1 MLFNSFIFIAL
12 LLITLFIYYLPVFSK
27 LQVTILIISSLI
39 FYAWEAPALLLLL
52 LLSAVINILTSYRV
66 AYGKSGSRKFYA
78 TLGIVLNLT
87 ILAVFKYT
95 PLFATTFLDTDTDLG
110 HFLITIPL
118 PIGISFYTFEGI
130 SLLMDVYQNKHRQKF
145 DVDNSLNEHFKKT
158 LFFVSFFPHLIA
170 GPILKAHDFY
180 PQIKQKY
187 LKDID
192 TIPAFKNL
200 VTGYFLKMV
209 VADNLAL
216 FTQKMANP
224 YFKTC
229 SSADLVVM
237 LFGYSFQIF
246 ADFAGYSLIAV
257 GLAKLFGYDIMQ
269 NFNFPYISSSF
280 SEFWRRWHIS
290 LSTFLKEYLYIP
302 LGGNRKGNIRTYLNL
317 LITMVLGGIWHGAA
331 WSYGVW
337 GLAHGLLLAIER
349 MRGDIVIN
357 TKVRPFVNAINA
369 LAVFVIISVLWL
381 LFKLPFAQVLE
392 YLDTI
397 GDNNNFKLN
406 TSGMIMIAVYSLPVI
421 IYHLIYLLK
430 NNQRFTD
437 WLNRYSYIAYGFLLA
452 MIILNSGPGGS
463 FIYFQF

>member
-12 LLITLFIYYLPVFSK
+12 LLITLFVYYLPIFSK
-27 LQVTILIISSLI
+27 WQVGILIISSLV
-39 FYAWEAPALLLLL
+39 FYAWEAPALLILLL
-52 LLSAVINILTSYRV
+52 ISAIINILTSYKV
-66 AYGKSGSRKFYA
+66 AYGKPGRRRFYA
-78 TLGIVLNLT
+78 TVGIVLNLT
-87 ILAVFKYT
+87 ILAVFKYS
-95 PLFATTFLDTDTDLG
+95 PLFATTFLNVDTTLG
-110 HFLITIPL
+110 QFLVSIPL

-130 SLLMDVYQNKHRQKF
+130 SLLMDVYNNKHREKF
-145 DVDNSLNEHFKKT
+145 DVDRSLQAHFKKT

-180 PQIKQKY
+180 PQIKQKF
-187 LKDID
+187 LKDIQ

-216 FTQKMANP
+216 LTQKMANP

-302 LGGNRKGNIRTYLNL
+302 LGGNRKGKLRTYLNL

-349 MRGDIVIN
+349 MRGDIYTID
-357 TKVRPFVNAINA
+357 KVRPIINAINTF
-369 LAVFVIISVLWL
+369 AVFIVVSVLWL
-381 LFKLPFAQVLE
+381 LFKLPFVQVLE
-392 YLDTI
+392 YFATMRSNTQL
-397 GDNNNFKLN
+397 KLN
-406 TSGMIMIAVYSLPVI
+406 TAGMAMILVYSMPVI
-421 IYHLIYLLK
+421 IYHIIYLLR
-430 NNQRFTD
+430 NSVSFAN
-437 WLNRYSYIAYGFLLA
+437 WLSRYSYIVYGFLLA

>member
-12 LLITLFIYYLPVFSK
+12 LLITLFIYYLPIFSK
-27 LQVTILIISSLI
+27 WQVSILITSSLV

-66 AYGKSGSRKFYA
+66 AYGKPGSRKFYA
-78 TLGIVLNLT
+78 TLGIILNLA
-87 ILAVFKYT
+87 ILAVFKYS
-95 PLFATTFLDTDTDLG
+95 PLIANTFLDTDTDLG
-110 HFLITIPL
+110 HFLVTIPL

-130 SLLMDVYQNKHRQKF
+130 SLLMDVYANKHREKF
-145 DVDNSLNEHFKKT
+145 DVDHSLKEHFKKT

-180 PQIKQKY
+180 PQIKQKF
-187 LKDID
+187 LKNMD
-192 TIPAFKNL
+192 TVPAFKNL

-209 VADNLAL
+209 VADNLAVL
-216 FTQKMANP
+216 TQKLAFP
-224 YFKTC
+224 YLKTC
-229 SSADLVVM
+229 SSADLVAM

-269 NFNFPYISSSF
+269 NFNFPYISGSIT
-280 SEFWRRWHIS
+280 EFWRRWHIS

-302 LGGNRKGNIRTYLNL
+302 LGGNRKGKMRTYLNL

-337 GLAHGLLLAIER
+337 GLSHGILLGIER
-349 MRGDIVIN
+349 FGADIFGKIKLP
-357 TKVRPFVNAINA
+357 TFINAIK
-369 LAVFVIISVLWL
+369 VFLVFIVISVLWL

-392 YLDTI
+392 YFNTI
-397 GDNNNFKLN
+397 ALNTKVRIN
-406 TSGMIMIAVYSLPVI
+406 TSGMVMILIYSLPVI
-421 IYHLIYLLK
+421 IYHLIYLFK
-430 NNQRFTD
+430 NNERFAN
-437 WLNRYSYIAYGFLLA
+437 WLNRYNYIGYGFLIA
-452 MIILNSGPGGS
+452 MIVLNSGPGGS

>member
-27 LQVTILIISSLI
+27 WQVTILIISSLV
-39 FYAWEAPALLLLL
+39 FYAWEAPTLLLLL

-78 TLGIVLNLT
+78 TLGIILNLT
-87 ILAVFKYT
+87 ILAVFKYS
-95 PLFATTFLDTDTDLG
+95 PLFATTFLNTGTDLG
-110 HFLITIPL
+110 KFLVTIPL

-130 SLLMDVYQNKHRQKF
+130 SLLMDVYQNKHREKF
-145 DVDNSLNEHFKKT
+145 DVDQSLKEHFKKT

-180 PQIKQKY
+180 PQIKQKF

-216 FTQKMANP
+216 LTQKMANP

-302 LGGNRKGNIRTYLNL
+302 LGGNRKGNLRTYLNL

-349 MRGDIVIN
+349 IRGDIYIN
-357 TKVRPFVNAINA
+357 DKLKPYINALNA
-369 LAVFVIISVLWL
+369 LAVFIVISVLWL

-392 YLDTI
+392 YFGNI
-397 GDNNNFKLN
+397 RSNANYKVN
-406 TSGMIMIAVYSLPVI
+406 SAGMTMILIYSLPVI
-421 IYHLIYLLK
+421 IYHMIYLLK
-430 NNQRFTD
+430 SNQRFTD
-437 WLNRYSYIAYGFLLA
+437 LLNRYSYIGYGFLLA